1 MNGYFPQTIELL
13 RSGRN
18 SIGLLLT
25 VVGGQG
31 LKWQSVL
38 RALYSQSLT
47 TLVSCRPRSVLL
59 QS

>member
-38 RALYSQSLT
+38 HRSLPWYHVG
-47 TLVSCRPRSVLL
+47 LAPSSSSHDHGP
-59 QS
+59 